1 MTTPIRGPH
10 QSIMARCYAVAI
22 QVNLLENW
30 ALVGLCDRRDA
41 TDGDRAHR
49 DAYPTRG
56 YRHRKLPTASAL
68 IPRTLLTA
76 ESDSTNAT
84 RSYPPDSTDKANSL
98 NQITF

>member
-1 MTTPIRGPH
+1 MKTPIRGPH
-10 QSIMARCYAVAI
+10 QSIVARCYAVAI

-30 ALVGLCDRRDA
+30 ARAIG
-41 TDGDRAHR
+41 DGDHAHS

-56 YRHRKLPTASAL
+56 YGHRKLPTASVL

-76 ESDSTNAT
+76 ESDSTDAT

-98 NQITF
+98 NQIAF